1 MDSRDHVEGLRNL
14 LLRLQNMQVN
24 PSDSWGVSSA
34 ARAPTSTT
42 SRPWDHD
49 NWEYDDDDEHDE
61 FISSDVE
68 YDSEYEDFDD
78 GDGYEGETAYIGHSD
93 GPEVYLE
100 SDYDDYY

>member
-1 MDSRDHVEGLRNL
+1 MDTRDHVEGLRNL

-24 PSDSWGVSSA
+24 PNDNWGVSST
-34 ARAPTSTT
+34 ARAPMSST
-42 SRPWDHD
+42 SRPWDND
-49 NWEYDDDDEHDE
+49 YNWGYDDDDDE

-68 YDSEYEDFDD
+68 YESEYEDFDD
-78 GDGYEGETAYIGHSD
+78 DDGYEGEAAYMGNSD